1 MSVLSPK
8 AESLL
13 TTLASRPGVTQQHM
27 DGLRDAITSSPA
39 LVDLFNDTLANSS
52 GSKPELTSL
61 GLLPPGSNFGARYDP
76 STGALN
82 LNLDALLKASSR
94 REQSGEL
101 TFLFAHEL
109 EHARNASQM
118 ADAWMG
124 YHRDAWK
131 VAYTG
136 DEPPR
141 DYSAPLETYLNQTR
155 WDEASA
161 QVRGLNILADRLLA
175 EGRSVDPTELHAL
188 GGSRMLDYFDY
199 DQSTKTAT
207 WKPGY
212 TPNPD
217 NTLTLDAGNQ
227 AAIDQHYYNKP
238 PQILRMGTTGH
249 SDYPNYYAATALQ
262 VIANAEQAAHRVW
275 DSNTALP
282 ISLDM
287 GRLGLRPEL
296 LNCNGINLGGSG
308 RTLAI
313 QDTGDPNLPFYA
325 LPHHVPAPNVPHGL
339 HGPAAPG
346 SVTLPPPMAPMT
358 SPPTLAP
365 AGAGP
370 ATSQLGQPA
379 TLAELPMAAAPP
391 SHHQRADP
399 LLAQIQGKVAQLDA
413 AQGKPWDQHS
423 ANLSA
428 SLYAS
433 AREHGFERV
442 DHVLLSQA
450 TATQP
455 AGANVFLV
463 QGSPDD
469 PAHRRAQLPTAEAVA
484 APESQSL
491 QRAQALEAPQHAVHP
506 LQAQQQEQSQQAAM
520 RHH

>member
-1 MSVLSPK
+1 MSTLSLK

-13 TTLASRPGVTQQHM
+13 SDLANQPGVTQQHM
-27 DGLRDAITSSPA
+27 AGLRDAITSSPA
-39 LVDLFNDTLANSS
+39 LVEFFNDTLANSS
-52 GSKPELTSL
+52 GNEPELKAL
-61 GLLPPGSNFGARYDP
+61 GLLSPGDSYGAQYDP
-76 STGALN
+76 SSGTLKLN
-82 LNLDALLKASSR
+82 LQSMMSAATL
-94 REQSGEL
+94 RENSGNL

-109 EHARNASQM
+109 EHARNA
-118 ADAWMG
+118 
-124 YHRDAWK
+124 
-131 VAYTG
+131 VAMKEHWGTFYQDVRSVAVTAAG
-136 DEPPR
+136 PPR
-141 DYSAPLETYLNQTR
+141 DYSEPVKAYLAHTR
-155 WDEASA
+155 QDEARA
-161 QVRGLNILADRLLA
+161 QVRGLNILADRLQA
-175 EGRSVDPTELHAL
+175 EGKPVNETELHTL
-188 GGSRMLDYFDY
+188 GGVRTEDFFDI
-199 DQSTKTAT
+199 DKSTWSAS
-207 WKPGY
+207 WKKEY
-212 TPNPD
+212 SPNLD
-217 NTLTLDAGNQ
+217 NTLTLDASNQ
-227 AAIDQHYYNKP
+227 AAIDTHYYYKAP
-238 PQILRMGTTGH
+238 EIAQTGPSKH
-249 SDYPNYYAATALQ
+249 SDNSNYYTSALLK
-262 VIANAEQAAHRVW
+262 VVVDVERDINGAFTR
-275 DSNTALP
+275 DSTLSVALNL
-282 ISLDM
+282 S
-287 GRLGLRPEL
+287 GNHLRPEL
-296 LNCNGINLGGSG
+296 LQCNGIDLGGAG
-308 RTLAI
+308 RLLAI

-346 SVTLPPPMAPMT
+346 SVALPPPMAPMT
-358 SPPTLAP
+358 TPPALAP

-370 ATSQLGQPA
+370 ATSQLGQPGA
-379 TLAELPMAAAPP
+379 LTELPLAAAPP

-399 LLAQIQGKVAQLDA
+399 LLEQIQGKVAQLDA

-433 AREHGFERV
+433 AREHGFERA

-491 QRAQALEAPQHAVHP
+491 QRAQALEARQHTDHP

>member
-13 TTLASRPGVTQQHM
+13 TALASQPGVTQQHM

-52 GSKPELTSL
+52 GSKPELTTL
-61 GLLPPGSNFGARYDP
+61 GLLAPGSNLGAQYDP
-76 STGALN
+76 TTGS
-82 LNLDALLKASSR
+82 LNLDLNSLFLASLDR
-94 REQSGEL
+94 PNSGVL

-118 ADAWMG
+118 DDVWMD
-124 YHRDAWK
+124 YHRDARK
-131 VAYTG
+131 VADAG
-136 DEPPR
+136 GEPPR

-199 DQSTKTAT
+199 AQNTKTAT
-207 WKPGY
+207 WKPAY
-212 TPNPD
+212 SPNPD

-238 PQILRMGTTGH
+238 PQILRMGVSGH
-249 SDYPNYYAATALQ
+249 SDYSHFYAAPALQ
-262 VIANAEQAAHRVW
+262 VIANAEQAAHGVW
-275 DSNTALP
+275 DNNAALP

-313 QDTGDPNLPFYA
+313 RDTGDPNLPFYA
-325 LPHHVPAPNVPHGL
+325 LPHHVPASNVPHVL
-339 HGPAAPG
+339 HGPASPG
-346 SVTLPPPMAPMT
+346 RVVLPPPMAPIT

-365 AGAGP
+365 ASAGP

-379 TLAELPMAAAPP
+379 TLAELPMAAAAPDRDTH
-391 SHHQRADP
+391 SDP

-442 DHVLLSQA
+442 DHVLLSHA
-450 TATQP
+450 TATKP
-455 AGANVFLV
+455 AGAHVFLV

-469 PAHRRAQLPTAEAVA
+469 PAHQRAHLATVEAVT

-491 QRAQALEAPQHAVHP
+491 QRAQALETTQQAEQQM
-506 LQAQQQEQSQQAAM
+506 QAQEHSQQVAM
-520 RHH
+520 QRH

>member
-1 MSVLSPK
+1 MSTLSPK
-8 AESLL
+8 AERLL
-13 TTLASRPGVTQQHM
+13 TNLASQPGVTPQHM

-39 LVDLFNDTLANSS
+39 LIDLFNDTLANSS

-76 STGALN
+76 TTGS
-82 LNLDALLKASSR
+82 LNLDLNSLFLASLDR
-94 REQSGEL
+94 PNSGVL

-136 DEPPR
+136 GEPPR

-161 QVRGLNILADRLLA
+161 QVRGLNILTDRLLA
-175 EGRSVDPTELHAL
+175 EGRSVDPTELYAL
-188 GGSRMLDYFDY
+188 GGNRMLDYFDY

-212 TPNPD
+212 APNPD

-227 AAIDQHYYNKP
+227 AAIDRHYYNKP
-238 PQILRMGTTGH
+238 PEILQMGVTGH

-275 DSNTALP
+275 DNNTALP

-325 LPHHVPAPNVPHGL
+325 LPHHVPAPNVPHVS
-339 HGPAAPG
+339 HGQASPG
-346 SVTLPPPMAPMT
+346 SVVLPPPMAPMT

-365 AGAGP
+365 ASAGP

-399 LLAQIQGKVAQLDA
+399 LLEQIQGKVAQLDA

-455 AGANVFLV
+455 AGAHVFLV

-469 PAHRRAQLPTAEAVA
+469 PAHRRTQLPTAEAVA
-484 APESQSL
+484 TPESQSL
-491 QRAQALEAPQHAVHP
+491 QRAQALEPTQQADHQ
-506 LQAQQQEQSQQAAM
+506 LQAQQQKHSQQAAM